1 MNVPVKQ
8 QVSLQ
13 QIKEHLEKSM
23 PTYTYSFRGS
33 SILIVKKSSTA
44 AALVMSRSNKIIVNE
59 GFPTMGGQLLFV
71 LTMLLLGIL
80 IPIIIYFA
88 AFFPAQKAVRNEVAE
103 SLRLQ
108 FGQ

>member
-8 QVSLQ
+8 QVSLD
-13 QIKEHLEKSM
+13 QIKAHLETAF
-23 PTYTYSFRGS
+23 PNYTYSNRGS

-44 AALVMSRSNKIIVNE
+44 AALIMSRSSKIVVNE

-71 LTMLLLGIL
+71 LCMLLLGIL
-80 IPIIIYFA
+80 IPLIVYFA

-103 SLRLQ
+103 SLRQ
-108 FGQ
+108 KFGQ